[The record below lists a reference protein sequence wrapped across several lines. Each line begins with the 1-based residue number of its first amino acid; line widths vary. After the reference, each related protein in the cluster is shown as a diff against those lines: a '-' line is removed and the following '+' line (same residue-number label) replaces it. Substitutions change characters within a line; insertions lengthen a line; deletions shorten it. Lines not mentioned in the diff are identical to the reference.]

1 MLTRGMDQY
10 IREMA
15 VDPAIC
21 TPSPCA
27 PESCVST
34 SCAPAPPRAGTRRQL
49 PYPFNLKAV
58 RALMEKGAVSF
69 HPNVTFLVGE
79 NGSGKSTLV
88 EALAVASGFNPEGGT
103 RNFNF
108 HTAETHSD
116 LHRHLRIT
124 RGVRAPRDGFFLRA
138 ESFYNLATNIDDMD
152 RETSALPPLIQS
164 YGGQS
169 LHRQSHGE
177 SFMAL
182 LLNRLGGRGLYLFD
196 EPEAAL
202 SPMRQMSM
210 ISRMH
215 ELVQADSQFII
226 ATHSPILMAYPHA
239 TILSLDDDLR
249 PVPYQETDHYRITKS
264 FLDKPERMLR
274 ELMT

>member
-1 MLTRGMDQY
+1 
-10 IREMA
+10 
-15 VDPAIC
+15 
-21 TPSPCA
+21 
-27 PESCVST
+27 
-34 SCAPAPPRAGTRRQL
+34 
-49 PYPFNLKAV
+49 
-58 RALMEKGAVSF
+58 
-69 HPNVTFLVGE
+69 
-79 NGSGKSTLV
+79 
-88 EALAVASGFNPEGGT
+88 
-103 RNFNF
+103 
-108 HTAETHSD
+108 
-116 LHRHLRIT
+116 
-124 RGVRAPRDGFFLRA
+124 
-138 ESFYNLATNIDDMD
+138 
-152 RETSALPPLIQS
+152 
-164 YGGQS
+164 
-169 LHRQSHGE
+169 
-177 SFMAL
+177 MAL